1 MKGLYLRNF
10 MKFGGPNFGLSTS
23 NFFSLLKYC
32 IPNIELSYFCKL
44 FCFILFA
51 LPVKSHK
58 LSYSGNLPS
67 DLMLLEFT
75 LANLILFAH
84 IIRPIDNIDTQQVF
98 MFVCST
104 VLFESF
110 AFVDVVILVDE
121 CYFTR

>member
-1 MKGLYLRNF
+1 
-10 MKFGGPNFGLSTS
+10 
-23 NFFSLLKYC
+23 
-32 IPNIELSYFCKL
+32 
-44 FCFILFA
+44 
-51 LPVKSHK
+51 
-58 LSYSGNLPS
+58 
-67 DLMLLEFT
+67 MLLEFT

>member
-1 MKGLYLRNF
+1 
-10 MKFGGPNFGLSTS
+10 
-23 NFFSLLKYC
+23 
-32 IPNIELSYFCKL
+32 
-44 FCFILFA
+44 
-51 LPVKSHK
+51 
-58 LSYSGNLPS
+58 
-67 DLMLLEFT
+67 MLLEFT

-121 CYFTR
+121 MLFYKVFVAVYLAANSLYLFLYVIDR